1 MARKS
6 RSNTRP
12 AGARAAAPARTPEV
26 ILDFVFEDGLLF
38 ISLENIGDGPAHDV
52 RVRFAQDIHGVRG
65 TRRINA
71 LQLFSNTEF
80 LAPRKSIRTFLDT
93 SAQYFARKEPTR
105 ITAHLSYLDSAR
117 RPYRNTIH
125 HDLGIYQDIGYIR
138 RETSGR

>member
-1 MARKS
+1 VARKS
-6 RSNTRP
+6 GRSTRP
-12 AGARAAAPARTPEV
+12 GARTAAPARTPEV
-26 ILDFVFEDGLLF
+26 IVDFIFEDGLLF

-52 RVRFAQDIHGVRG
+52 RVTFAQDIHGVRG
-65 TRRINA
+65 TRSINS

-80 LAPRKSIRTFLDT
+80 LAPRKAIRTFLDT

-117 RPYRNTIH
+117 RPYRNTIR
-125 HDLGIYQDIGYIR
+125 HDLGIYQDIGYIT